1 MVGVV
6 PQGFAQPVH
15 GLVQAAI
22 EIDDNIGR
30 PKTLLQLFARH
41 DLAWTLDEGNQYLK
55 GLLLKLDAHT
65 FFAQLTG
72 GAVNLED
79 PETDRWPDV
88 QMVPSSG

>member
-55 GLLLKLDAHT
+55 GLLLEFDAHT
-65 FFAQLTG
+65 LLAQLTRSE
-72 GAVNLED
+72 VDLED
-79 PETDRWPDV
+79 TETDGCPGF
-88 QMVPSSG
+88 QMVPLF